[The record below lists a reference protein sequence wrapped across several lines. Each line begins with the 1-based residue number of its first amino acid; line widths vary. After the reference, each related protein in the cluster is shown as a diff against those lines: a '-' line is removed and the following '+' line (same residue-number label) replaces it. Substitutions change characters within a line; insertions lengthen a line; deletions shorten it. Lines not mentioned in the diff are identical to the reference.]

1 VIKERGLGGA
11 TWVRVGDAPSGLLA
25 FAAAGACKV
34 PLELFHRTLYT
45 SAMERPAPI
54 SGLKWFQSLVEECE
68 GLVRRHGSLSAREV
82 DRREELALIISEF
95 TGQVSRNA
103 MLRRAHRIL
112 ENPSLFAATER
123 RRAQDQQAQ
132 YQQRL
137 APAQSKRPGAP
148 GPQLSRPREFDA
160 DKVRKII
167 PTSMESNR
175 RNH

>member
-1 VIKERGLGGA
+1 VPVPLKIA
-11 TWVRVGDAPSGLLA
+11 SIID
-25 FAAAGACKV
+25 CKSA
-34 PLELFHRTLYT
+34 LELFHRTFYT
-45 SAMERPAPI
+45 SVMERSASI

-68 GLVRRHGSLSAREV
+68 GLVRRHRSLSAREV
-82 DRREELALIISEF
+82 GRREELALIISEF
-95 TGQVSRNA
+95 TGRVSRNA

-112 ENPSLFAATER
+112 DNPSLFAAAER
-123 RRAQDQQAQ
+123 RRAQYQQAQ

-137 APAQSKRPGAP
+137 APAESKRPRAP

-167 PTSMESNR
+167 PASMESNR